1 MSTSLPWLQQT
12 ELRLFSLACQQQLHH
27 AILLTGPVGIGK
39 HILAK
44 QLAHLLLCQN
54 PLPDG
59 ACGRCKSCLLGGAG
73 HHPDL
78 LTLEVGS
85 SISVDQVRDIS
96 QLMQNAPQ
104 QGGAR
109 VVVVPQAEKMTES
122 AANALLKTLE
132 EPGQRSFLILHTAFA
147 EQLMPTIL
155 SRCQRW
161 DLPAQYGDNIQRWLM
176 QQSPDPLPDFLLELC
191 GGAPLKAL
199 ELQNSGDALLL
210 AAQLKALQAYL
221 QSGEGLL
228 PLQKQLES
236 QAELAAL
243 LYYTVR
249 HWALAPQHGESQHLP
264 PIQVFSRVARW
275 CRDEQRILG
284 QNKSLALTTLLLDLH
299 HLLR

>member
-1 MSTSLPWLQQT
+1 MTTLLPWLQHT
-12 ELRLFSLACQQQLHH
+12 EQRLFTLACQQQLHH

-39 HILAK
+39 QRLAE
-44 QLAHLLLCQN
+44 QLARVLLCHN
-54 PLPDG
+54 PLAQG
-59 ACGRCKSCLLGGAG
+59 ACGRCKSCLLGAAG

-78 LTLEVGS
+78 LTLEVTS
-85 SISVDQVRDIS
+85 SISVDQIRAIS

-109 VVVVPQAEKMTES
+109 VVVIPQADKMTES

-132 EPGQRSFLILHTAFA
+132 EPGQHSYLILCSAFA

-161 DLPAQYGDNIQRWLM
+161 DLPAQYDNGILHWLG
-176 QQSPDPLPDFLLELC
+176 QGSAQPVPDFLLELC
-191 GGAPLKAL
+191 GGGPLKAL
-199 ELQNSGDALLL
+199 ELQNNGDALKL
-210 AAQLKALQAYL
+210 AAELKALQSYL

-228 PLQKQLES
+228 PLLKQLES
-236 QAELAAL
+236 ETELAAL
-243 LYYTVR
+243 LNYTLR
-249 HWALAPQHGESQHLP
+249 HWTFRQQQVP
-264 PIQVFSRVARW
+264 PLQVFSRVAQW
-275 CRDEQRILG
+275 CRDEQQILG

>member
-1 MSTSLPWLQQT
+1 MTSLPWLQQQ
-12 ELRLFSLACQQQLHH
+12 ELRLFTLACQQQLHH
-27 AILLTGPVGIGK
+27 AILLTGPKGIGK

-44 QLAHLLLCQN
+44 QLAHLLLCHN

-59 ACGRCKSCLLGGAG
+59 ACGRCKSCLLGAAG

-85 SISVDQVRDIS
+85 SISVEQVRDIS
-96 QLMQNAPQ
+96 HLMQNAPQ

-109 VVVVPQAEKMTES
+109 VVLIPQADKMTES

-132 EPGQRSFLILHTAFA
+132 EPGQHSYLILQTAFA

-161 DLPAQYGDNIQRWLM
+161 DLPAQYSAGIQQWL
-176 QQSPDPLPDFLLELC
+176 QQHSADPVPDFLLEFC

-199 ELQNSGDALLL
+199 ALLETGEVLSL
-210 AAQLKALQAYL
+210 AAQLQQLQQYL
-221 QSGEGLL
+221 QSGAGLQV
-228 PLQKQLES
+228 LQKQLEA
-236 QAELAAL
+236 QEELPAL
-243 LYYTVR
+243 LYYTLR
-249 HWALAPQHGESQHLP
+249 HWTLQQQIPQ
-264 PIQVFSRVARW
+264 IQVFQRVAQW
-275 CRDEQRILG
+275 CRDEQKILG

-299 HLLR
+299 QMLRGALWKN

>member
-1 MSTSLPWLQQT
+1 MTTSLPWLQHT
-12 ELRLFSLACQQQLHH
+12 ERRLFELACREQLHH
-27 AILLTGPVGIGK
+27 AILLTGPAGIGK

-44 QLAHLLLCQN
+44 QLAHLLLCLD

-59 ACGRCKSCLLGGAG
+59 ACGHCKSCLLGKAG

-78 LTLEVGS
+78 LLLEVTS
-85 SISVDQVRDIS
+85 SISVDQIRDIS
-96 QLMQNAPQ
+96 LLMQSSPQ

-132 EPGQRSFLILHTAFA
+132 EPGQRSFLILYTAFA

-161 DLPAQYGDNIQRWLM
+161 DLPAQYGEDSRQWLA
-176 QQSPDPLPDFLLELC
+176 QQSPDPVPDFLLELC

-199 ELQNSGDALLL
+199 TLQHSGEALTL

-221 QSGEGLL
+221 QSGAELA

-236 QAELAAL
+236 QPELAAL

-249 HWALAPQHGESQHLP
+249 HWTFQQQQLP
-264 PIQVFSRVARW
+264 PPQLFSRVARW

-299 HLLR
+299 QLLR

>member
-1 MSTSLPWLQQT
+1 VTTSLPWLQQP
-12 ELRLFSLACQQQLHH
+12 ERRLFALACQQQLHH
-27 AILLTGPVGIGK
+27 ALLLTGPAGIGK

-59 ACGRCKSCLLGGAG
+59 ACGRCKSCQLGAAG

-85 SISVDQVRDIS
+85 SISVDQIREIS
-96 QLMQNAPQ
+96 HLMQNAPQ

-109 VVVVPQAEKMTES
+109 VVLIPQADKMTES

-132 EPGQRSFLILHTAFA
+132 EPGQHSFLILQTAFA

-161 DLPAQYGDNIQRWLM
+161 DLPAQYDVPTQQWL
-176 QQSPDPLPDFLLELC
+176 QQHVSDPVPDFLLELS

-199 ELQNSGDALLL
+199 ALLESGEAL
-210 AAQLKALQAYL
+210 NIAAQLRQLHQYLQTGVGLQA
-221 QSGEGLL
+221 
-228 PLQKQLES
+228 LQKQLEA
-236 QAELAAL
+236 QTELPAL
-243 LYYTVR
+243 LSYTIR
-249 HWALAPQHGESQHLP
+249 HWSLQQLP
-264 PIQVFSRVARW
+264 PVQVFQRVAQW
-275 CRDEQRILG
+275 CRDEQLILG

-299 HLLR
+299 QLLRGTPWKN

>member
-1 MSTSLPWLQQT
+1 MTTSLPWLQHT
-12 ELRLFSLACQQQLHH
+12 ELRLFTLAVNQQLHH
-27 AILLTGPVGIGK
+27 AILLTGPEGIGK

-54 PLPDG
+54 PLAEG
-59 ACGRCKSCLLGGAG
+59 ACGRCKSCLLGAAG

-85 SISVDQVRDIS
+85 SISVDQIRDIS
-96 QLMQNAPQ
+96 YLLQNAPQ

-109 VVVVPQAEKMTES
+109 VVVIPQAEKMTES

-132 EPGQRSFLILHTAFA
+132 EPGHSSYLLLQTAYA
-147 EQLMPTIL
+147 DQLMPTIL

-161 DLPAQYGDNIQRWLM
+161 DLPAQYSAQTAQWL
-176 QQSPDPLPDFLLELC
+176 QQHSPDPLPEFLLELC

-199 ELQNSGDALLL
+199 ELLQSGEALTL
-210 AAQLKALQAYL
+210 AAQLQQLQQFL
-221 QSGEGLL
+221 QSGNGLGA
-228 PLQKQLES
+228 LQKQLET
-236 QAELAAL
+236 QTELPAL
-243 LYYTVR
+243 LYYTLR
-249 HWALAPQHGESQHLP
+249 HWSVQQALP
-264 PIQVFSRVARW
+264 PVQLFQRVAQW

-299 HLLR
+299 QMLRGTPWKN

>member
-1 MSTSLPWLQQT
+1 VTTSLPWLQQP
-12 ELRLFSLACQQQLHH
+12 ERRLFALACQQQLHH
-27 AILLTGPVGIGK
+27 ALLLTGPAGIGK

-59 ACGRCKSCLLGGAG
+59 ACGRCKSCQLGDAG

-85 SISVDQVRDIS
+85 SISVDQIREIS
-96 QLMQNAPQ
+96 HLMQNAPQ

-109 VVVVPQAEKMTES
+109 VVLIPQADKMTES

-132 EPGQRSFLILHTAFA
+132 EPGQHSFLILQTAFA

-161 DLPAQYGDNIQRWLM
+161 DLPAQYDVPTQQWL
-176 QQSPDPLPDFLLELC
+176 QQHVSDPVPDFLLELS

-199 ELQNSGDALLL
+199 ALLESGEAL
-210 AAQLKALQAYL
+210 NIAAQLRQLHQYLQTGVSLQA
-221 QSGEGLL
+221 
-228 PLQKQLES
+228 LQKQLEA
-236 QAELAAL
+236 QTELPAL
-243 LYYTVR
+243 LSYTIR
-249 HWALAPQHGESQHLP
+249 HWSLQQLP
-264 PIQVFSRVARW
+264 PVQVFQRVAQW
-275 CRDEQRILG
+275 CRDEQLILG

-299 HLLR
+299 QLLRGTPWKN

>member
-1 MSTSLPWLQQT
+1 MTTSLPWLQQP
-12 ELRLFSLACQQQLHH
+12 ERRLFALACQQQLHH
-27 AILLTGPVGIGK
+27 ALLLTGPAGIGK

-59 ACGRCKSCLLGGAG
+59 ACGRCKSCQLGAAG

-85 SISVDQVRDIS
+85 SISVDQIREIS
-96 QLMQNAPQ
+96 HLMQNAPQ

-109 VVVVPQAEKMTES
+109 VVLIPQADKMTES

-132 EPGQRSFLILHTAFA
+132 EPGQHSFLILQTAFA

-161 DLPAQYGDNIQRWLM
+161 DLPAQYDVPTQQWL
-176 QQSPDPLPDFLLELC
+176 QQHVSDPVPDFLLELS

-199 ELQNSGDALLL
+199 ALLESGEAL
-210 AAQLKALQAYL
+210 NIAAQLRQLHQYLQTGVGLQA
-221 QSGEGLL
+221 
-228 PLQKQLES
+228 LQKQLEA
-236 QAELAAL
+236 QTELPAL
-243 LYYTVR
+243 LSYTIR
-249 HWALAPQHGESQHLP
+249 HWSLQQLP
-264 PIQVFSRVARW
+264 PVQVFQRVAQW
-275 CRDEQRILG
+275 CRDEQLILG

-299 HLLR
+299 QLLRGTPWKN

>member
-1 MSTSLPWLQQT
+1 MTTSLPWLQQT
-12 ELRLFSLACQQQLHH
+12 ERRLFTLAVEQQLHH

-54 PLPDG
+54 PLAEG
-59 ACGRCKSCLLGGAG
+59 ACGRCKSCLLGAAG

-85 SISVDQVRDIS
+85 SISVDQVREIS
-96 QLMQNAPQ
+96 HLLQNAPQ

-109 VVVVPQAEKMTES
+109 VVVIPQAEKLTES

-132 EPGQRSFLILHTAFA
+132 EPGQSSYLILQTAYA
-147 EQLMPTIL
+147 GQLMPTIL

-161 DLPAQYGDNIQRWLM
+161 DVPAQYSAHTMQWLQRH
-176 QQSPDPLPDFLLELC
+176 SADPVPDFLLELS

-199 ELQNSGDALLL
+199 QLLQSGEALTL
-210 AAQLKALQAYL
+210 AAQLKQLQQFL
-221 QSGEGLL
+221 QSGTGLSQI
-228 PLQKQLES
+228 QKQLET
-236 QAELAAL
+236 QAELPAL
-243 LYYTVR
+243 LYYTLR
-249 HWALAPQHGESQHLP
+249 HCALQQDLP
-264 PIQVFSRVARW
+264 PLALFQRVAQW

-299 HLLR
+299 QLLRGMPWKN

>member
-1 MSTSLPWLQQT
+1 MTTSLPWLQQT
-12 ELRLFSLACQQQLHH
+12 ELRLFSLATSQQLHH

-54 PLPDG
+54 PLAEG
-59 ACGRCKSCLLGGAG
+59 ACGRCKSCLLGAAG

-96 QLMQNAPQ
+96 HLLQNAPQ

-109 VVVVPQAEKMTES
+109 VVVIPQAEKMTES

-132 EPGQRSFLILHTAFA
+132 EPGDSSYLILQTAYA
-147 EQLMPTIL
+147 GQLMPTIL

-161 DLPAQYGDNIQRWLM
+161 DLPAQYSVQTAQWLQR
-176 QQSPDPLPDFLLELC
+176 QSPDPLPDFLLELC

-199 ELQNSGDALLL
+199 ELLQSGEALTL
-210 AAQLKALQAYL
+210 AAQLQQLQQFL
-221 QSGEGLL
+221 QSGAGLSA
-228 PLQKQLES
+228 LQKQLES
-236 QAELAAL
+236 QPELPAL
-243 LYYTVR
+243 LYYSLR
-249 HWALAPQHGESQHLP
+249 HWSLQQALP
-264 PIQVFSRVARW
+264 PVQLFQRVAQW

-299 HLLR
+299 QMLRGTPWKN